1 MFKILLTLF
10 VLIAWF
16 PGHAVT
22 TVDPWCVEVPTSC
35 EDVVEVTP
43 TGTVPTP
50 SVLALF
56 GLGLVG
62 IVGFA
67 RRRRS

>member
-10 VLIAWF
+10 VLIAWL
-16 PGHAVT
+16 PGHAV
-22 TVDPWCVEVPTSC
+22 DPWCEENPTTC
-35 EDVVEVTP
+35 EKVVEVTP